1 MHGRRSRRPDPPR
14 WGGKSNGELT
24 RLVHANSYNI
34 YDLTLGPLTAVP
46 SESNELNFF
55 RMPGTNTLE
64 RQFALIDFEGPENDR
79 QIRIRVMNLEGK
91 EIWSR
96 VIKADQLSRK

>member
-1 MHGRRSRRPDPPR
+1 M
-14 WGGKSNGELT
+14 
-24 RLVHANSYNI
+24 VHANSYNI